1 MAGGAMVVAG
11 GLAWH
16 GIGPAR
22 NESASGAQIV
32 VISVNREQ
40 SGGAASVTTAPG
52 ADLFARNCVSCHGT
66 AGKGDGP
73 AAWVLYPKPRD
84 FTSGIFR
91 FKSTPDA
98 QYPTMDDLTR
108 IISNGIPRTA
118 MPGFQGVLTDQQ
130 IGDLGTYVMTLA
142 PARNGADDVRQP
154 IVIPKQPEFTPHL
167 TEQGRKVYAAMGCAL
182 CHGETGKGDG
192 GASWSL
198 KDDSG
203 WPLPPADFTL
213 GIYKAGARPED
224 LYRTIMIGVPGTPM
238 PNFRGAIASGVKVD
252 GLDPDVDMV
261 WALTAYLK
269 SLCAGK
275 PEPGSAAGVEIPVE
289 HLEDAA
295 MLTDPTHSGWK
306 AIVPQRLAVSPLWQ
320 RKGFASA
327 VEVRAAAAEG
337 MLAIKMSWPDATANF
352 ASGGVDQFAD
362 AGGMMFSLTAEIPP
376 LAMGALNAVANG
388 DQAAFLVNLWQWKA
402 DRQINA
408 DEGRI
413 HDGPDAGRTLP
424 DLYPYKTG
432 DLSKGPL
439 TEHDPAFISAWQA
452 GNPKSDPAMLVHPVL
467 EANAQGIGTLT
478 WQESQDQNVKGVGRY
493 IDGWWHV
500 VFVRSLQPASSL
512 DVDIVSLTRIPVA
525 FAVWDGA
532 AGDRNGTKLIS
543 GWHFLSVS
551 AKDGKQSTR

>member
-1 MAGGAMVVAG
+1 
-11 GLAWH
+11 
-16 GIGPAR
+16 
-22 NESASGAQIV
+22 
-32 VISVNREQ
+32 
-40 SGGAASVTTAPG
+40 
-52 ADLFARNCVSCHGT
+52 
-66 AGKGDGP
+66 
-73 AAWVLYPKPRD
+73 
-84 FTSGIFR
+84 
-91 FKSTPDA
+91 
-98 QYPTMDDLTR
+98 
-108 IISNGIPRTA
+108 
-118 MPGFQGVLTDQQ
+118 
-130 IGDLGTYVMTLA
+130 
-142 PARNGADDVRQP
+142 
-154 IVIPKQPEFTPHL
+154 
-167 TEQGRKVYAAMGCAL
+167 
-182 CHGETGKGDG
+182 
-192 GASWSL
+192 
-198 KDDSG
+198 
-203 WPLPPADFTL
+203 
-213 GIYKAGARPED
+213 
-224 LYRTIMIGVPGTPM
+224 
-238 PNFRGAIASGVKVD
+238 
-252 GLDPDVDMV
+252 
-261 WALTAYLK
+261 
-269 SLCAGK
+269 
-275 PEPGSAAGVEIPVE
+275 
-289 HLEDAA
+289 
-295 MLTDPTHSGWK
+295 
-306 AIVPQRLAVSPLWQ
+306 
-320 RKGFASA
+320 
-327 VEVRAAAAEG
+327 
-337 MLAIKMSWPDATANF
+337 
-352 ASGGVDQFAD
+352 
-362 AGGMMFSLTAEIPP
+362 MFSLTAEIPP